1 MYLGEPCHANDG
13 DNITIGTM
21 LVGDDVF
28 WWGVFGYFGVGG
40 DDVFW
45 WGVGGDVFGDDIF
58 GGVWVVMTS
67 ELFVSD
73 VTVAPFPLSDLFS
86 HFLFLLFL

>member
-40 DDVFW
+40 DDVF
-45 WGVGGDVFGDDIF
+45 GGDDF
-58 GGVWVVMTS
+58 GGMWVVMI
-67 ELFVSD
+67 
-73 VTVAPFPLSDLFS
+73 
-86 HFLFLLFL
+86 

>member
-1 MYLGEPCHANDG
+1 M
-13 DNITIGTM
+13 
-21 LVGDDVF
+21 
-28 WWGVFGYFGVGG
+28 GG

-67 ELFVSD
+67 ESFVSD
-73 VTVAPFPLSDLFS
+73 VTVAPFPLSEQLCFHTFYFCYFSDLIW
-86 HFLFLLFL
+86 FLMIKEIKMI